1 MAILPIA
8 DYLHHIMTPEKTEYS
23 SLMVRQLRN
32 SVFILSLV
40 LSTGLAAAGQT
51 KANSTEGAKQNRE
64 NLVKATQDYKSSLA
78 ALLTSYE
85 ENAKQLDA
93 KAAQLKSLFD
103 DGLISKRD
111 YETAQA
117 SSAEAKAKIEATKTQ
132 IAQADLAIVDAQKI
146 PDAVVIASE
155 VNSASP
161 NVAWTTGNARFD
173 SLIRSNGAKFGVDP
187 YLVYCVM
194 EQESHFNS
202 IAVSPVGAQGLMQ
215 LMPGTAAR
223 FGVSN
228 AFDPSQN
235 IAAGAKYLSQL
246 LGMFGGRVDLALASY
261 NAGEGAVLK
270 FGKQVPPYKETQD
283 YVKLI
288 SYKYIKGKAKKS

>member
-1 MAILPIA
+1 M
-8 DYLHHIMTPEKTEYS
+8 
-23 SLMVRQLRN
+23 
-32 SVFILSLV
+32 
-40 LSTGLAAAGQT
+40 
-51 KANSTEGAKQNRE
+51 
-64 NLVKATQDYKSSLA
+64 
-78 ALLTSYE
+78 
-85 ENAKQLDA
+85 
-93 KAAQLKSLFD
+93 
-103 DGLISKRD
+103 
-111 YETAQA
+111 
-117 SSAEAKAKIEATKTQ
+117 
-132 IAQADLAIVDAQKI
+132 
-146 PDAVVIASE
+146 
-155 VNSASP
+155 
-161 NVAWTTGNARFD
+161 
-173 SLIRSNGAKFGVDP
+173 
-187 YLVYCVM
+187 M

-283 YVKLI
+283 YVKMI
-288 SYKYIKGKAKKS
+288 SYKYTKGKAKKS